1 MGFTFTLVIIIF
13 HILKFFFEWNYESQ
27 FFSWLEHFTQRAK
40 EEWKAGQCYVDLWR
54 NAFHHSAQWSSW
66 HLVTH
71 NLSHVP
77 QIMVSRPKFTFKM
90 VNWRCQSKYRWCGC
104 CCGLWRECHVD
115 GCCCLGTDLF
125 EILKKCTF
133 GPCGFKANIS
143 SFSLTSLMIFQA
155 HYTNNFSFF
164 RTLWCCSKSRVQIE
178 FIKEFQKSS
187 C

>member
-1 MGFTFTLVIIIF
+1 MGFTFPLVIIIF

-104 CCGLWRECHVD
+104 CGRWSMADAMWTAAAAAVAQS
-115 GCCCLGTDLF
+115 F
-125 EILKKCTF
+125 EIEKKCTF
-133 GPCGFKANIS
+133 GYLKPRFKKQLEQGFS
-143 SFSLTSLMIFQA
+143 SFFTKKG
-155 HYTNNFSFF
+155 N
-164 RTLWCCSKSRVQIE
+164 RTFAFWL
-178 FIKEFQKSS
+178 F
-187 C
+187 